1 MSIALLQL
9 QTFYLCLR
17 YKLGSNSSVS
27 VGTSCKCKFVSD
39 KFINNT
45 CLWKC
50 VFDYA
55 SVLPLAYKM
64 AQI

>member
-1 MSIALLQL
+1 MS
-9 QTFYLCLR
+9 TFIF
-17 YKLGSNSSVS
+17 GHISSMS
-27 VGTSCKCKFVSD
+27 VGKSCKAKLVND
-39 KFINNT
+39 KFINNS

-50 VFDYA
+50 VLVYA